1 MPGGRCGR
9 AANGP
14 VGVIVLTALGLV
26 FVATGAEARP
36 AAAQPATT
44 TDRLSLPQP
53 VRNVDPLTG
62 TVFKFRPDRL
72 KTSSVPGP
80 TADREDLRIAVGPTG
95 APQAVVDT
103 QRLVIHGAGNYVIR
117 ELGPARAAVGIGD
130 TVPPVLELGTVVWQ
144 GFSPDR
150 RALAATLTLD
160 AAIEAARVPLRVQLA
175 LHDRSGAPAR
185 LRPGGESPVDG
196 TVDVTLV
203 NQTHTTRT
211 VDGGVGDP
219 NAVAAALDRLRV
231 AADHPRVAV
240 PPTAGAG
247 LPGTIPGALAGQQQ
261 IDVVAPLR
269 ITGTVTV
276 PGGHPQITGP
286 GTTPVAGGVA
296 VEGTLA
302 GSVTFTV
309 PVRAGQR
316 LALELHVQP
325 WLDPRTLQPPGAAR
339 SWRQWSAG
347 SPTSIDVA
355 QATALLMS
363 VAAASAHAAEYSPYL
378 QAHAPGPDLSTF
390 TYVMAPE
397 ATTRRAAVALQP
409 HPVGITLTALAAL
422 AIVGNAALLRRVL

>member
-1 MPGGRCGR
+1 MPGGRFGR
-9 AANGP
+9 AAVGP
-14 VGVIVLTALGLV
+14 VRTIVLIALGLLV
-26 FVATGAEARP
+26 LATGAGARP
-36 AAAQPATT
+36 AAAQPDAGSH
-44 TDRLSLPQP
+44 RLTLPQP

-62 TVFKFRPDRL
+62 AVFKFRPDRL

-80 TADREDLRIAVGPTG
+80 TDDREDLRIAVGPTG

-150 RALAATLTLD
+150 RSLAARLTLD
-160 AAIEAARVPLRVQLA
+160 AAIEAARVPLRVHLA
-175 LHDRSGAPAR
+175 LHDRRGAPAR
-185 LRPGGESPVDG
+185 LRPGGVSPVDG

-203 NQTHTTRT
+203 NQTHTTRA
-211 VDGGVGDP
+211 VVGGVGDAT
-219 NAVAAALDRLRV
+219 AVAAALDRLRV

-247 LPGTIPGALAGQQQ
+247 LPRTIPGALAGQQQ

-276 PGGHPQITGP
+276 PGAHPQITGP
-286 GTTPVAGGVA
+286 GTTPTAGGVD
-296 VEGTLA
+296 VEGTLTD
-302 GSVTFTV
+302 SVTFSV

-316 LALELHVQP
+316 LALDLHVQP
-325 WLDPRTLQPPGAAR
+325 WLDPRTLQPPGGARTWRQWAAR
-339 SWRQWSAG
+339 SPA
-347 SPTSIDVA
+347 TAEVA

-363 VAAASAHAAEYSPYL
+363 VAVASAHAAEYSPYL

-390 TYVMAPE
+390 TYVIAP
-397 ATTRRAAVALQP
+397 ATATRRAAVALQP